1 MPEYRIVSE
10 ADPGPDHREPRG
22 ARLRLD
28 EAREVTV
35 TEARNVS
42 DLIEDIER
50 GLPAAGDARA
60 HQTRRI
66 VAIEEVHPGFS
77 YADDE
82 IGRALGT
89 AETSPTG
96 EQLVDPMG
104 STGEPHD
111 PDLVAQVV
119 NGLRESGLVPGLN
132 ISVLANEP
140 DEPYAMVEVFD
151 DALGAYRSI
160 GTEVRKIADDRDA
173 EPGWDAVLSIARGL
187 ISLSNDLH

>member
-1 MPEYRIVSE
+1 MPKYRIISE
-10 ADPGPDHREPRG
+10 LDPGADHRDPRG
-22 ARLRLD
+22 AAPRPD
-28 EAREVTV
+28 EARITTV
-35 TEARNVS
+35 TDARSVS
-42 DLIEDIER
+42 DLIDDIER
-50 GLPAAGDARA
+50 GFPAAGDARA
-60 HQTRRI
+60 HQDRRI
-66 VAIEEVHPGFS
+66 VSVEEVHPGFS

-82 IGRALGT
+82 IGQALGT
-89 AETSPTG
+89 AVASPTG

-104 STGEPHD
+104 STGEADD
-111 PDLVAQVV
+111 PELVKDVV
-119 NGLRESGLVPGLN
+119 YGLRESGLVPGLN